1 VLLYVQV
8 SHWCSSDSAMISL
21 ELLKGSG
28 NSQDEVES
36 DILWLC
42 FDFGWIFHAVRSLLE
57 ISPVAL

>member
-1 VLLYVQV
+1 
-8 SHWCSSDSAMISL
+8 MISL